1 MLHGRYDEDTPFKTQ
16 AEPLFKLL
24 REPKRLVMFEGS
36 HVPSTEL
43 FVTNINAFLDEAL
56 GPVRRE

>member
-1 MLHGRYDEDTPFKTQ
+1 V
-16 AEPLFKLL
+16 
-24 REPKRLVMFEGS
+24 RLVEIFYRQLHRGCCVIS
-36 HVPSTEL
+36 PSEL